1 MLSFQKIKTKTAQGQ
16 EVGNVKK
23 NNKWKMIDWNFEKL
37 VFFETRK
44 RALSRSREKGN
55 KSSGCNNFSIVH
67 AQKHGVK
74 YPKTINKVSKLN
86 GYTLKPFNSI
96 LKIKKNNE
104 NKNHSRNAIRM
115 LPTLCK

>member
-1 MLSFQKIKTKTAQGQ
+1 
-16 EVGNVKK
+16 
-23 NNKWKMIDWNFEKL
+23 MIDWNFEKL

-44 RALSRSREKGN
+44 HALSRSREKGN
-55 KSSGCNNFSIVH
+55 KSSGCNSFSIVH

-96 LKIKKNNE
+96 LKIKIIMKIKTTHATQYECNRHYV
-104 NKNHSRNAIRM
+104 NK
-115 LPTLCK
+115 

>member
-1 MLSFQKIKTKTAQGQ
+1 M
-16 EVGNVKK
+16 K
-23 NNKWKMIDWNFEKL
+23 NDWLEFGKAS
-37 VFFETRK
+37 VFRNSETRIV
-44 RALSRSREKGN
+44 EIPGNGN
-55 KSSGCNNFSIVH
+55 KSSASNSFSIVH

-96 LKIKKNNE
+96 LKMKIKKKKWNNE
-104 NKNHSRNAIRM
+104 YKNHSRNAIRM

>member
-1 MLSFQKIKTKTAQGQ
+1 MRIVEIAGK
-16 EVGNVKK
+16 E
-23 NNKWKMIDWNFEKL
+23 
-37 VFFETRK
+37 
-44 RALSRSREKGN
+44 N
-55 KSSGCNNFSIVH
+55 KSSARNSFSIVQ

-96 LKIKKNNE
+96 LKIKINE